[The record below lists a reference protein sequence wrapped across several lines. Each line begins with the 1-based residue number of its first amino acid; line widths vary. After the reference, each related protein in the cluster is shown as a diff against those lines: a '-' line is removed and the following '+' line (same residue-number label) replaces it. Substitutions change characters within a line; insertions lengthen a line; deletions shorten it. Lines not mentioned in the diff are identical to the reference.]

1 MDMGGGREKDK
12 DPGAV
17 PNSPCLSVRL
27 SVCLCARA
35 CVRMR
40 IHTDTSVCMW
50 VFLRI
55 STFASGS
62 LRFSGKLLPPHK
74 KEKPGRSHVC

>member
-1 MDMGGGREKDK
+1 MDMGGGGREKDK
-12 DPGAV
+12 DPG
-17 PNSPCLSVRL
+17 LSLTPLVRP

-35 CVRMR
+35 ACAYAYTVHICVY
-40 IHTDTSVCMW
+40 VG
-50 VFLRI
+50 FLRI

-74 KEKPGRSHVC
+74 KEKTRPVHVC